1 MILEQFQRIIC
12 FFEID
17 KEWWSKPIILQS
29 SCWENCYIFWLN
41 RQFAFAFWIAK
52 PYCESLCDNVI
63 TDSEFKVVLARL
75 GLSWKKYLSLH
86 IVTKTVREKRNAC
99 FLSCEM
105 TKNICWH
112 LHWLSLELCLKKHD
126 SPG

>member
-12 FFEID
+12 SFEID

-52 PYCESLCDNVI
+52 PYSESLCENVT

-75 GLSWKKYLSLH
+75 VLS
-86 IVTKTVREKRNAC
+86 
-99 FLSCEM
+99 
-105 TKNICWH
+105 
-112 LHWLSLELCLKKHD
+112 
-126 SPG
+126 